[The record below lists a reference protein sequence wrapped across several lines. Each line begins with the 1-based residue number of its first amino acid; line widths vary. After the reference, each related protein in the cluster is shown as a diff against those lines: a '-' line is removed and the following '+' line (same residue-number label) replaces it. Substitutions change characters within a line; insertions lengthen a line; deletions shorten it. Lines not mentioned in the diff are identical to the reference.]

1 MKKAIIFL
9 VLIWS
14 ISTYSQDFDKFDS
27 IISVRSINYLNLK
40 LGETIVNENIKLYS
54 IEKIWPYFYA
64 IYEVKTKYKIDINHE
79 GRNTIIVLFENKKQS
94 QLTLDTLQI
103 FCDVTEINKCILGQ
117 NCKLLIGKD
126 KAIEI
131 ANNNNFT
138 KGLKPWEIELNYLR
152 KKLTWEIRSTTLLH
166 KCEVEGKY
174 YGKFTGADGEL
185 FSINPIDGTTT
196 KSTWTS
202 HTYP

>member
-1 MKKAIIFL
+1 MKKVIVFL

-27 IISVRSINYLNLK
+27 IISVRSINYLNGK
-40 LGETIVNENIKLYS
+40 LGETLVTENIKLNS
-54 IEKIWPYFYA
+54 IGKIWPYFYA
-64 IYEVKTKYKIDINHE
+64 ICEVKTKDRIEINHE
-79 GRNTIIVLFENKKQS
+79 GRNTIIVIFENKKQN
-94 QLTLDTLQI
+94 QLILDTLQT
-103 FCDVTEINKCILGQ
+103 FCDVNEINKCISGQ
-117 NCKLLIGKD
+117 NCKLLIGKE

-131 ANNNNFT
+131 AKTNNFT
-138 KGLKPWEIELNYLR
+138 KGLTPWEVELIYLR
-152 KKLTWEIRSTTLLH
+152 KNLRWDIRSTTLIH
-166 KCEVEGKY
+166 KCETKGIY

-185 FSINPIDGTTT
+185 LSINPIDRTTT